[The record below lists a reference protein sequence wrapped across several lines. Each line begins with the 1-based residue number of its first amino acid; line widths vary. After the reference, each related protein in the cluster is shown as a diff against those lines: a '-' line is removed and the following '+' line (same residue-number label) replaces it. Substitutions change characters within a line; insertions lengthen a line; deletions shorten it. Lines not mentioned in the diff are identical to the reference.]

1 MFDQLGAALDSAN
14 PMIDGRHPVPEE
26 GMRKAAVLSLF
37 TNDDDPRLILT
48 ERARHLRKHA
58 GQISF
63 PGGNRDGRETPEQTA
78 LREAM
83 EECAIDSDGV
93 RILGR
98 LPMSSLPVTSY
109 VVTPV
114 VGVWDSVWPLEMV
127 PDPVEVAEIHAVP
140 VSALVDPANRGSWA
154 WTSEVAAMAWRAEN
168 GGARLD
174 RDAHLDGGARMDRGA
189 HKDGAGLELTRI
201 ARSAQQIQHT
211 GPTFVYGDLVIWG
224 FTAMLLDGLLELAG
238 WAQPWNRD
246 RVIEIPKRFG
256 GW

>member
-1 MFDQLGAALDSAN
+1 MFDQLGTALESAD
-14 PMIDGRHPVPEE
+14 PIIDGRHPVPEE
-26 GMRKAAVLSLF
+26 GMRKAAVLMLF
-37 TNDDDPRLILT
+37 TDDDDPRLILT
-48 ERARHLRKHA
+48 ERASHLRKHA

-63 PGGNRDGRETPEQTA
+63 PGGSRDGRETPEQTA
-78 LREAM
+78 LRESM
-83 EECAIDSDGV
+83 EECAIDPDGV

-98 LPMSSLPVTSY
+98 LPASSLAVTAFA
-109 VVTPV
+109 VTPV
-114 VGVWDSVWPLEMV
+114 VGVWDSTVPLELV
-127 PDPVEVAEIHAVP
+127 ADPVEVADIYAIP

-168 GGARLD
+168 GGARME
-174 RDAHLDGGARMDRGA
+174 RVARIDGD
-189 HKDGAGLELTRI
+189 GLEQTRV